1 MRSDLHDDDPKTV
14 WQKQPTEISRM
25 SLILI
30 RQKARKL
37 HAMTRRQRLG
47 SLTAPV
53 VVVFFYV
60 FSIEQFSHLQE
71 MLHALFAFALA
82 WSIAGLYFLNQRA
95 WQGEMPAG
103 AGFSTGLEFCRREI
117 ERLLDY
123 FRRVLLWSFAP
134 LLLAGVTLVIALAIA
149 AGRAILPKAIP
160 FMTLAIVWIAAYLW
174 IRARQQRELQREL
187 DELHEI
193 ESDNRR

>member
-53 VVVFFYV
+53 VLAFFYV
-60 FSIEQFSHLQE
+60 FSIKQFPHLRE

-82 WSIAGLYFLNQRA
+82 WSIAGLYFLNRRA
-95 WQGEMPAG
+95 WSGEMPAD

-117 ERLLDY
+117 ERLLDH

-134 LLLAGVTLVIALAIA
+134 LLLAIVTLVMALAIA
-149 AGRAILPKAIP
+149 AGSGLFPKAIP
-160 FMTLAIVWIAAYLW
+160 FMTLAVVWLAAYLC

-187 DELHEI
+187 DELRET
-193 ESDNRR
+193 ESDNGR